1 MRDLERYNRNIRNEN
16 RTSISTGKGEPK
28 LQEGNEG
35 DIRINST
42 KGGVKLYAKYKDDWH
57 SMGLAKILNTPKKIS
72 PIGIPTI
79 EQDEIEIRKV
89 VEHADPDETYASFE
103 YDIRVLALK
112 VNEIIEKIQ

>member
-42 KGGVKLYAKYKDDWH
+42 KGGVKYPLLGFLLLSK
-57 SMGLAKILNTPKKIS
+57 M
-72 PIGIPTI
+72 
-79 EQDEIEIRKV
+79 R
-89 VEHADPDETYASFE
+89 
-103 YDIRVLALK
+103 
-112 VNEIIEKIQ
+112 